1 MDIAFLRWKQ
11 KEERVGICFTLF
23 FTSILLGLESMHGY
37 LILGLACVCM
47 RSPVGVFC
55 LVGRKG
61 ENIVGWGFF
70 FESKEGWELDTS
82 YHGREEL
89 IDEMRVL

>member
-1 MDIAFLRWKQ
+1 
-11 KEERVGICFTLF
+11 
-23 FTSILLGLESMHGY
+23 
-37 LILGLACVCM
+37 M

>member
-1 MDIAFLRWKQ
+1 M
-11 KEERVGICFTLF
+11 F
-23 FTSILLGLESMHGY
+23 FVWWEGKGKILWD
-37 LILGLACVCM
+37 
-47 RSPVGVFC
+47 GV
-55 LVGRKG
+55 
-61 ENIVGWGFF
+61 FF

>member
-1 MDIAFLRWKQ
+1 LFGGKGRRKYW
-11 KEERVGICFTLF
+11 GIG
-23 FTSILLGLESMHGY
+23 I
-37 LILGLACVCM
+37 
-47 RSPVGVFC
+47 
-55 LVGRKG
+55 
-61 ENIVGWGFF
+61 F